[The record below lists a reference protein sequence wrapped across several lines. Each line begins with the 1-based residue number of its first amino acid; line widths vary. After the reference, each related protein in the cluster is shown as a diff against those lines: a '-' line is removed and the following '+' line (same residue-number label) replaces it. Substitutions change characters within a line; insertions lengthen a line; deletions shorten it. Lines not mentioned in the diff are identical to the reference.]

1 LHDGH
6 GPFPN
11 LPLPRHN
18 SHTSFVF
25 CSGAG
30 FTGTSLLGV
39 GGLYRLDCMGR
50 RLRMCVKT
58 LSVFLK
64 YFSRDTGWEAAGSSP
79 AVAANFAPRQIRFC

>member
-1 LHDGH
+1 VPLHDGH

-18 SHTSFVF
+18 SHNSVVV

-39 GGLYRLDCMGR
+39 GGLYRLDCVGR

-58 LSVFLK
+58 LSVFPQILFARHGLGGRRLK
-64 YFSRDTGWEAAGSSP
+64 SCHRWLISR
-79 AVAANFAPRQIRFC
+79 R